1 MGTRSIIA
9 VDTSN
14 TEGDGTSFNFKG
26 TYHHWDGY
34 PEGVGVTLL
43 ELYKNGEMVSFKDGE
58 LVEWKSKDLNTMLDF
73 LLKYEWST
81 INGRY
86 DGKTRQMD
94 YTYETDCGAEFAY
107 VFNIKQHTLAIF
119 DKQFDDGNHVVEM
132 FGTTNPDGEWNFRQL
147 VFLKDWADS
156 KMQAEEILK
165 PYLISEDEWNEK
177 WGRSNE

>member
-9 VDTSN
+9 VN
-14 TEGDGTSFNFKG
+14 TDEGNGTFPNFKG

-73 LLKYEWST
+73 LLMYEWST

-86 DGKTRQMD
+86 EGRTKDID
-94 YTYETDCGAEFAY
+94 YTHETECGAEFAY
-107 VFNIKQHTLAIF
+107 VFDKQDHTLAIY

-177 WGRSNE
+177 WGRQ